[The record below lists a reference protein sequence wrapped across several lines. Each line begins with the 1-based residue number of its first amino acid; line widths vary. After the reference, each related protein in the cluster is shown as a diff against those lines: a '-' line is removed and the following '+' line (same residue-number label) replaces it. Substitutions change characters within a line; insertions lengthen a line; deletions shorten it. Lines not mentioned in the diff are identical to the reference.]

1 MLPIF
6 VSNAI
11 LCQSRISVVRL
22 KNNTKSMLNK
32 NVLSKRMNNEELE
45 RQIIEVNIGP
55 QPLLS
60 SYQTITGKIEQ

>member
-1 MLPIF
+1 
-6 VSNAI
+6 
-11 LCQSRISVVRL
+11 
-22 KNNTKSMLNK
+22 MLNK